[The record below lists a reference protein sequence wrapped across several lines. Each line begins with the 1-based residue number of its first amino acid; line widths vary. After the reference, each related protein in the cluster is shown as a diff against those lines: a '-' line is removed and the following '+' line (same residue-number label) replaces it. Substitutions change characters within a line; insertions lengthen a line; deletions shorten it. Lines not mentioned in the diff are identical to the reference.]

1 MRDYN
6 PHDMMLR
13 SKIIKWIT
21 AVYKKH
27 GAVTIDTPALE
38 LKDVLMGKYG
48 EESKLIYDLE
58 NQGGE
63 TQSLR
68 YDLTVSNIPWYMDA
82 LYYVLYLQWNTLITN
97 SSITKFLIKQ
107 SNDLNH
113 VLQYLIGNCPDIT
126 NSCL

>member
-13 SKIIKWIT
+13 GRIIKLIT
-21 AVYKKH
+21 GVYKKH

-38 LKDVLMGKYG
+38 LKNVLMGKYG

-58 NQGGE
+58 DQGGE

-68 YDLTVSNIPWYMDA
+68 YDLTVSNM
-82 LYYVLYLQWNTLITN
+82 TLST
-97 SSITKFLIKQ
+97 
-107 SNDLNH
+107 
-113 VLQYLIGNCPDIT
+113 
-126 NSCL
+126 